1 MKKRPYGFISEKYIS
16 HDSEQFDYIRELHE
30 YLWRFV
36 RVAYPSAN
44 GSVRDY
50 VDKAIEKL
58 ENNELVEYI
67 KLLKN
72 ELSPDGDYS
81 IGRADKEPMS
91 LFEVLALDTIMYKID
106 KLIGE

>member
-1 MKKRPYGFISEKYIS
+1 MKKRSYGFISEKYIS

-36 RVAYPSAN
+36 RVAYPSAR
-44 GSVRDY
+44 SVRDY

-72 ELSPDGDYS
+72 ELSGDYS
-81 IGRADKEPMS
+81 IGRADREPMS

-106 KLIGE
+106 ELIGE